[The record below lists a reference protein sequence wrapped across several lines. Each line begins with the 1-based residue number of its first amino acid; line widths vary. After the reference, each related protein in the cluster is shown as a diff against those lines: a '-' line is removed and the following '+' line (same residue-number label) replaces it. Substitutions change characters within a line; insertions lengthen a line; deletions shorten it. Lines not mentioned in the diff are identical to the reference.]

1 MHAWSLSGRKLGT
14 STSAVVKH
22 VVLLFQVCLLVP
34 STFQLACHSPFQR
47 FQSPLLFFAM
57 HIQVSTSDGRSIN
70 YRIKAL
76 VENTHVTRVSIR
88 TISQCVNI
96 TVEGSNNMPASE
108 KAAKPKA
115 LKPKVSRIGR
125 FRVISRQWKPLRIG
139 EEPQ

>member
-1 MHAWSLSGRKLGT
+1 
-14 STSAVVKH
+14 
-22 VVLLFQVCLLVP
+22 
-34 STFQLACHSPFQR
+34 
-47 FQSPLLFFAM
+47 M
-57 HIQVSTSDGRSIN
+57 HIQVSASDGRSIN

-125 FRVISRQWKPLRIG
+125 FRVISRQWKPLRIR
-139 EEPQ
+139 EAPQ